1 MINPKYT
8 KRDNESEYEYG
19 LRLISIKI
27 EERPDDLNWGNIVS
41 LLGLDCHKDSLR
53 KAASV
58 TEYSGYKVMQY
69 FKEKLGSSNH
79 DDVDSYI
86 KELDEK
92 KRDLI
97 KERRKLETEK
107 LEYNRWLRE
116 DARDDLFEEK
126 VIQAINDKLGD
137 IPQPEIIGCYSPAS
151 SRCGILNIA
160 DCHFGKE
167 FKVYGLNDN
176 VINSYS
182 PEIFYMRMNELLN
195 EVVEYARKEKLTHFK
210 VLNLGDSLDGF
221 LRNSQIWTLRYGV
234 VESAIKFGEFMGKWL
249 NTLSNDFDIE
259 YYQTCGNHGELRLL
273 DGKKN
278 QHQYENIEMV
288 TGNIIRLINDNN
300 PNFKYISNK
309 SGFIFTNVA
318 GYNIMGIHGEVKNFE
333 NAIKEYSDIYDT
345 KIDYLI
351 AGHRHFS
358 EYKNCGIRRG
368 IIGVGSIIGVDDY
381 SLSLRKTADATASFV
396 IFEKGKGKTDEHT
409 FVLN

>member
-1 MINPKYT
+1 LINPKYT
-8 KRDNESEYEYG
+8 QRDDENPYEYG

-27 EERPDDLNWGNIVS
+27 EERPDDLSWDNIVS
-41 LLGLDCHKDSLR
+41 LLGLNCHKDSLR

-69 FKEKLGSSNH
+69 FKEKLDSSNH
-79 DDVDSYI
+79 GDADSYI
-86 KELDEK
+86 RELDEK
-92 KRDLI
+92 KRELI

-137 IPQPEIIGCYSPAS
+137 IEQPEPIVYCPTQ

-167 FKVYGLNDN
+167 FRLYGLNDN
-176 VINSYS
+176 IINEYS
-182 PEIFYMRMNELLN
+182 PEIFYMRMNALLN
-195 EVVEYARKEKLTHFK
+195 EVVEYVHKENLTHFK

-234 VESAIKFGEFMGKWL
+234 VESAIKFGEFMGRWL
-249 NTLSNDFDIE
+249 NALSNEFDIE

-273 DGKKN
+273 DGKKD
-278 QHQYENIEMV
+278 QHKHENIEMV

-300 PNFKYISNK
+300 PNFKYVSNK

-358 EYKNCGIRRG
+358 EYKNCGVRRG

-396 IFEKGKGKTDEHT
+396 IFEKGRGKTDEHT